1 MSTEAVDRGSP
12 SHIEPP
18 YGDIVLGLKE
28 GRVIPFLGAGAS
40 LEPRTDAGEAW
51 TPKSANLPSA
61 RALARYLATMS
72 NFPGSGA
79 QEFEDLARVASY
91 SADISG
97 RPQLRRHLR
106 RALIRTVQYRR
117 LHQFIAEVPAHLLCI
132 VTNYDTLLE
141 EAFRAA
147 GKPFDLLIYPADTRD
162 NLNSLLYVR
171 DGVGE
176 PQYVEANQLDLD
188 LDDRSVIYKMH
199 GTVWPADEA
208 LDNYVITEEDYIE
221 FLSRMTSNASSAVPA
236 QFYQYSRTRSFLF
249 LGYSLRDWNLRV
261 ILKNLRRQLT
271 SATGRMLDDDTIP
284 SWAIQREPSALEQRL
299 WGRRR
304 VEIFDMDL
312 DGFVERLMEWNT
324 RV

>member
-1 MSTEAVDRGSP
+1 MATNIVGSGSA

-18 YGDIVLGLKE
+18 YGDIVLGLRE

-40 LEPRTDAGEAW
+40 LTPYTKSDEPW
-51 TPKSANLPSA
+51 TPKSAHLPSG
-61 RALARYLATMS
+61 RDLSRYLAMMA
-72 NFPGSGA
+72 NFPGNT
-79 QEFEDLARVASY
+79 EEVDDLARVASY

-97 RPQLRRHLR
+97 RQQLRRHLR
-106 RALIRTVQYRR
+106 RALHRAVQYRQ
-117 LHQFIAEVPAHLLCI
+117 LHRFLAAIPANLLCI

-147 GKPFDLLIYPADTRD
+147 RKPFDLLIYPADRRD
-162 NLNSLLYVR
+162 NLNSLLYVEN
-171 DGVGE
+171 GVGE
-176 PQYVEANQLDLD
+176 PQYLEANSIDLNFEE
-188 LDDRSVIYKMH
+188 RSVIYKMH
-199 GTVWPADEA
+199 GTIWPEDEA
-208 LDNYVITEEDYIE
+208 LDNFVITEEDYIE

-236 QFYQYSRTRSFLF
+236 QFYQYSRSRSFLF

-271 SATGRMLDDDTIP
+271 SATGRMLDDDTVP
-284 SWAIQREPSALEQRL
+284 SWAIQRQPSALEQRL

-312 DGFVERLMEWNT
+312 DTFVEKLAEWNT

>member
-1 MSTEAVDRGSP
+1 MATDFLGGSP
-12 SHIEPP
+12 SAIEPP
-18 YGDIVLGLKE
+18 FGDIVLGLKE

-40 LEPRTDAGEAW
+40 LSPRPDADEPW
-51 TPKSANLPSA
+51 TPKSPHLPSG
-61 RALARYLATMS
+61 RDLAHYLATMA
-72 NFPGSGA
+72 NFPGTGP
-79 QEFEDLARVASY
+79 QEREDLARVASY

-97 RPQLRRHLR
+97 RQQLRRHLR
-106 RALIRTVQYRR
+106 RALVRTSQTRM
-117 LHQFIAEVPAHLLCI
+117 LHQFLAEVPAHLLCI

-141 EAFRAA
+141 DAFRAA
-147 GKPFDLLIYPADTRD
+147 GKRFDLLIYPADRRD
-162 NLNSLLYVR
+162 NLNSLLYVEN
-171 DGVGE
+171 GVAE
-176 PQYVEANQLDLD
+176 PRYVEANSLDLD

-199 GTVWPADEA
+199 GTVWPADEE
-208 LDNYVITEEDYIE
+208 LDNFVITEEDYIE

-271 SATGRMLDDDTIP
+271 SATGRVLDEDPIP
-284 SWAIQREPSALEQRL
+284 SWAIQRQPSALEQRL

-304 VEIFDMDL
+304 VEIFDMEL
-312 DGFVERLMEWNT
+312 DRFVEQLLEWNT